1 MRSKRNIVL
10 LWVLATLP
18 AVMVAAVY
26 GRLPR
31 RVPIQWGFD
40 GVVNTWG
47 DKSVYWIIA
56 LVCLLMAAM
65 FQFLPFVDPKRRSYT
80 VFQKY
85 YDGFALLMELFMVLL
100 TAVTLVESLHPGT
113 VSIGRVVTVAFS
125 VLLVFLGN
133 MMGKIKHNYFM
144 GIKTPWTLA
153 DPDVWNRTHR
163 FTGRLWFLVGVVTIP
178 CALALPEGVFGA
190 VFGVGIVLSTGAGI
204 LMSYIWYRRAH
215 REEDAAGDDEGGGPA
230 GEP

>member
-1 MRSKRNIVL
+1 MRSKRNIAF
-10 LWVLATLP
+10 LWVLAVLP

-31 RVPIQWGFD
+31 QVPIQWGFD

-133 MMGKIKHNYFM
+133 MMGKIKHNYFF
-144 GIKTPWTLA
+144 GIRTPWTLA
-153 DPDVWNRTHR
+153 DPDVWVRTHSL
-163 FTGRLWFLVGVVTIP
+163 GGKLWFALGLVLLPGSF
-178 CALALPEGVFGA
+178 LLPEQVFF
-190 VFGVGIVLSTGAGI
+190 VILMAGI
-204 LMSYIWYRRAH
+204 LGSAGLLTVLSYLWF
-215 REEDAAGDDEGGGPA
+215 REKQR
-230 GEP
+230 

>member
-1 MRSKRNIVL
+1 MRSKRNIAF
-10 LWVLATLP
+10 LWVLAVLP

-26 GRLPR
+26 GCLPR
-31 RVPIQWGFD
+31 QVPIQWGFD

-65 FQFLPFVDPKRRSYT
+65 FQFLPFVDPKRRSYV

-85 YDGFALLMELFMVLL
+85 YDGFALLMELVMVLA
-100 TAVTLVESLHPGT
+100 TAMTLVECIRPGT
-113 VSIGRVVTVAFS
+113 VSISRAVTVAISALF
-125 VLLVFLGN
+125 VFLGN

-178 CALALPEGVFGA
+178 CALLLPERIFA
-190 VFGVGIVLSTGAGI
+190 LVFGVGMAVSTVAGI
-204 LMSYIWYRRAH
+204 LMSYIWYRGRHGKEPETDAH
-215 REEDAAGDDEGGGPA
+215 D
-230 GEP
+230 